1 MPSKRVFH
9 LPARQNPNKKENRL
23 ANVVERIHQRA
34 FDLARD
40 FKNSIITFEHVLL
53 AITDTD
59 EGLEILRDLRCNV
72 DELRRDLTQHI
83 QTFDQDLDADTEI
96 AESAALTNFR
106 EMLLVRMILNS
117 NRELSI
123 ADIFDGIFRQR
134 ESFAAYFLEK
144 QGITRARVLRYI
156 THGMAPT
163 PAEPTGEM
171 AGGEGGDE
179 GQNASA
185 ESPDKV
191 LKAFTVNMTEE
202 ARAGKYDALIGR
214 AEELS
219 RTMEILC
226 RRNKNNALHVGEP
239 GVGKTAIMRGLAQ
252 KLVAGEVPPRLQGY
266 EIYSIDV
273 SSLVAGTRYRGDFE
287 ERMQAIIAALAAKKK
302 VILYI
307 DEIHQI
313 VGAGATR
320 GDSMDAAN
328 MLKPVLTRGDMRCV
342 GATTY
347 EEYRRYFEK
356 DRALSRRF
364 QKVDISE
371 PSRDDAY
378 QILLGLRKLYEDYH
392 EVAYSDEIL
401 RKAVDLSA
409 EHINERYLPDKA
421 IDVVDEA
428 GASLHIHK
436 PKQRE
441 VLETDLRAIVSRLA
455 NVNLESYNNAEGA
468 GLKSIAENLKAR
480 IYGQDAAVEKIA
492 RAIKRHRAG
501 LGNKQKPIGSFLFTG
516 PTGTGKTEL
525 TRAIAA
531 ELGVE
536 LIRFDMSEY
545 MEKHSISR
553 LLGSPPG
560 YVGFDQGAQ
569 LTDAI
574 RKHPRSVLL
583 LDEIEKAHP
592 DIFSTLLQVMDYATV
607 TDATGKKADFRHV
620 LVIMTSNAGSGE
632 LNTARIGFEDKAKGA
647 AHVKSALKT
656 FFSPEFLNRLDDV
669 VVFDRLTD
677 GVLDKIVD
685 KNLAQLNQQLEEK
698 QIIVALTQSARKHLA
713 EKGYDPVM
721 GARPMARLF
730 QDTLRDIITDA
741 IIDDRVAVG
750 DTVTITLEGE
760 KLVVQSIAAKGEKPK
775 DEGVKAQSARKP
787 KPPAKQKAAAK
798 KKKP

>member
-1 MPSKRVFH
+1 M
-9 LPARQNPNKKENRL
+9 
-23 ANVVERIHQRA
+23 ANSVEKIHQRA
-34 FDLARD
+34 FDIARD
-40 FKNSIITFEHVLL
+40 HKNSIITFEHLLL
-53 AITDTD
+53 AVTEDD
-59 EGLEILRDLRCNV
+59 AGLEILRDLRCNV
-72 DELRRDLTQHI
+72 EELRRDLTNHI
-83 QTFDQDLDADTEI
+83 QTYDQDLESASEI
-96 AESAALTNFR
+96 AESAALANFR
-106 EMLLVRMILNS
+106 EMLLVRLILNN

-134 ESFAAYFLEK
+134 DSYAVYFLEK
-144 QGITRARVLRYI
+144 QNITRARVLRYI
-156 THGMAPT
+156 THGMTPHTGAP
-163 PAEPTGEM
+163 A
-171 AGGEGGDE
+171 GDE
-179 GQNASA
+179 HGEVAENAGEEGQASAGQNDP
-185 ESPDKV
+185 ERI
-191 LKAFTVNMTEE
+191 LKQFTVNMTAE
-202 ARAGKYDALIGR
+202 ASAGKYDALIGR
-214 AEELS
+214 VPELN

-252 KLVAGEVPPRLQGY
+252 KIVDGDVPDRIKGY
-266 EIYSIDV
+266 QIYSIDV

-287 ERMQAIIAALAAKKK
+287 ERMQAIIAALSAKKK

-364 QKVDISE
+364 QKVDIGE
-371 PSRDDAY
+371 PSADDAY
-378 QILLGLRKLYEDYH
+378 AILLGLRKLYEDYH
-392 EVAYSDEIL
+392 EVSYSDEIL
-401 RKAVDLSA
+401 RRAVDLSA

-428 GASLHIHK
+428 GASLHIYK
-436 PKQRE
+436 PEQRE
-441 VLETDLRAIVSRLA
+441 VTENDLRGIVSRLA
-455 NVNLESYNNAEGA
+455 NVNLEQYSGSEGA
-468 GLKSIAENLKAR
+468 GLKSIADNLKKK

-501 LGNKQKPIGSFLFTG
+501 LGNKTKPIGSFLFTG

-569 LTDAI
+569 LTDQI

-592 DIFSTLLQVMDYATV
+592 DVFNTLLQIMDYATV

-620 LVIMTSNAGSGE
+620 LLIMTSNAGSSE
-632 LNTARIGFEDKAKGA
+632 LNTARIGFEDKSKGA

-656 FFSPEFLNRLDDV
+656 FFTPEFLNRLDDV
-669 VVFDRLTD
+669 VVFDRLAD

-685 KNLAQLNQQLEEK
+685 KNLALLNTQLVEK
-698 QIIVALTQSARKHLA
+698 EITIALTAAARSYLA

-741 IIDDRVAVG
+741 IIDDRVKAG
-750 DTVTITLEGE
+750 DEVLITRKDDKLEIDKITKGPLKKPETPVAE
-760 KLVVQSIAAKGEKPK
+760 KKPAKVKPVAKAAK
-775 DEGVKAQSARKP
+775 
-787 KPPAKQKAAAK
+787 KAAAAKRPVK
-798 KKKP
+798 KS

>member
-1 MPSKRVFH
+1 M
-9 LPARQNPNKKENRL
+9 
-23 ANVVERIHQRA
+23 ANTVEKIHQRA
-34 FDLARD
+34 HDIARD

-53 AITDTD
+53 AVTED
-59 EGLEILRDLRCNV
+59 EEGAEILRDLRVNIE
-72 DELRRDLTQHI
+72 ELRRDLTQHI
-83 QTFDQDLDADTEI
+83 ATFDQDLDADTELT
-96 AESAALTNFR
+96 ESGALTNFR
-106 EMLLVRMILNS
+106 EMLLVRMILNN

-123 ADIFDGIFRQR
+123 ADVFDGIFRQR
-134 ESFAAYFLEK
+134 DSFAVYFLEK
-144 QGITRARVLRYI
+144 QGLSRAKVLRYL
-156 THGMAPT
+156 THGIT
-163 PAEPTGEM
+163 PAASPEEQAEM
-171 AGGEGGDE
+171 AEAGEENQAAG
-179 GQNASA
+179 
-185 ESPDKV
+185 ESPDKI

-202 ARAGKYDALIGR
+202 ARAGKYDELIGR
-214 AEELS
+214 NDELN

-252 KLVAGEVPPRLQGY
+252 RLVKGNVPARLKGY
-266 EIYSIDV
+266 EIFSIDV

-287 ERMQAIIAALAAKKK
+287 ERMQAIIGALSAKKK

-371 PSRDDAY
+371 PSREDAY
-378 QILLGLRKLYEDYH
+378 QILLGLKKLYEEYH
-392 EVAYSDEIL
+392 RVTYSNEIL

-428 GASLHIHK
+428 GASLHLYK
-436 PKQRE
+436 PEQRE
-441 VLETDLRAIVSRLA
+441 VTEDDLRAIVSRLA
-455 NVNLESYNNAEGA
+455 NVNLESFQGHESA
-468 GLKSIAENLKAR
+468 GLKSIAENLKAK
-480 IYGQDAAVEKIA
+480 IFGQDAAIEKIA

-525 TRAIAA
+525 TRAIAS

-545 MEKHSISR
+545 MEKHSVSR

-574 RKHPRSVLL
+574 RKHPRCVLL

-592 DIFSTLLQVMDYATV
+592 DVFNTLLQIMDYATV

-620 LVIMTSNAGSGE
+620 LLVMTSNAGSGE
-632 LNTARIGFEDKAKGA
+632 LNTARIGFEEKTKGA
-647 AHVKSALKT
+647 GHVKSALKT
-656 FFSPEFLNRLDDV
+656 FFTPEFLNRLDDV
-669 VVFDRLTD
+669 VVFDRLSD
-677 GVLDKIVD
+677 AVLDKIVD
-685 KNLAQLNQQLEEK
+685 KNLAALNLQLAEK
-698 QIIVALTQSARKHLA
+698 EITVALTAAARRHLA

-730 QDTLRDIITDA
+730 QDTLRDLVTDA
-741 IIDDRVAVG
+741 IIDEKVSG
-750 DTVTITLEGE
+750 GETVTMDFVDGQVVISDIG
-760 KLVVQSIAAKGEKPK
+760 KLQASQGTA
-775 DEGVKAQSARKP
+775 
-787 KPPAKQKAAAK
+787 KPPVSQTAAAPAQKKKVARTEGAKPK
-798 KKKP
+798 KKKS

>member
-1 MPSKRVFH
+1 M
-9 LPARQNPNKKENRL
+9 
-23 ANVVERIHQRA
+23 ANSVEKIHQRA
-34 FDLARD
+34 FDIARD
-40 FKNSIITFEHVLL
+40 HKNSIITFEHLLL
-53 AITDTD
+53 AVTEDD
-59 EGLEILRDLRCNV
+59 AGLEILRDLRCNV
-72 DELRRDLTQHI
+72 EELRRDLTNHI
-83 QTFDQDLDADTEI
+83 QTYDQDLESASEI
-96 AESAALTNFR
+96 AESAALANFR
-106 EMLLVRMILNS
+106 EMLLVRLILNN

-123 ADIFDGIFRQR
+123 GDIFDGIFRQR
-134 ESFAAYFLEK
+134 DSYAVYFLEK
-144 QGITRARVLRYI
+144 QNITRARVLRYI
-156 THGMAPT
+156 THGMTPHVANPT
-163 PAEPTGEM
+163 EGEQGEVAENAGE
-171 AGGEGGDE
+171 E
-179 GQNASA
+179 GQSA
-185 ESPDKV
+185 GQNDPERI
-191 LKAFTVNMTEE
+191 LKQFTINMTAE
-202 ARAGKYDALIGR
+202 AQAGKYDALIGR
-214 AEELS
+214 VPELN

-252 KLVAGEVPPRLQGY
+252 KIVDGDVPDRIKGY
-266 EIYSIDV
+266 QVYSIDV

-287 ERMQAIIAALAAKKK
+287 ERMQAIIAALSAKKK

-364 QKVDISE
+364 QKVDIGE
-371 PSRDDAY
+371 PSKDDAY
-378 QILLGLRKLYEDYH
+378 AILLGLRKLYEDYH
-392 EVAYSDEIL
+392 EVSYSDDIL
-401 RKAVDLSA
+401 RRAVDLSA

-428 GASLHIHK
+428 GASLHIYK
-436 PKQRE
+436 PEQRE
-441 VLETDLRAIVSRLA
+441 VTENDLRGIVSRLA
-455 NVNLESYNNAEGA
+455 NVNLEQYTGSEGA
-468 GLKSIAENLKAR
+468 GLKSIAENLKKR
-480 IYGQDAAVEKIA
+480 IFGQDAAVEKIA

-501 LGNKQKPIGSFLFTG
+501 LGNKTKPIGSFLFTG

-525 TRAIAA
+525 TRAIAS

-569 LTDAI
+569 LTDQI

-592 DIFSTLLQVMDYATV
+592 DVFNTLLQIMDYATV

-620 LVIMTSNAGSGE
+620 LLIMTSNAGSSE
-632 LNTARIGFEDKAKGA
+632 LNTARIGFEDKSKGS

-656 FFSPEFLNRLDDV
+656 FFTPEFLNRLDDV
-669 VVFDRLTD
+669 VVFDRLAD

-685 KNLAQLNQQLEEK
+685 KNLALLNTQLVEK
-698 QIIVALTQSARKHLA
+698 EITIALTASARSYLA

-741 IIDDRVAVG
+741 IIDERINAGDEVLITRKDDKLDIEKISKGQARQTVKPATVAA
-750 DTVTITLEGE
+750 IP
-760 KLVVQSIAAKGEKPK
+760 AAK
-775 DEGVKAQSARKP
+775 
-787 KPPAKQKAAAK
+787 PAKTKPVAKAVKKAAAK
-798 KKKP
+798 KRPAKKS

>member
-1 MPSKRVFH
+1 M
-9 LPARQNPNKKENRL
+9 
-23 ANVVERIHQRA
+23 ANAVDKIHQRA
-34 FDLARD
+34 HDIARD

-53 AITDTD
+53 AVTED
-59 EGLEILRDLRCNV
+59 EEGAQILRELRV
-72 DELRRDLTQHI
+72 DIEELRRDLTQHI
-83 QTFDQDLDADTEI
+83 ATFDQDLDAATELT
-96 AESAALTNFR
+96 ESSALTNFR
-106 EMLLVRMILNS
+106 EMLLVRTLLHS
-117 NRELSI
+117 DRDPSI
-123 ADIFDGIFRQR
+123 ADVFDGIFRQR
-134 ESFAAYFLEK
+134 DSFAVYFLEK
-144 QGITRARVLRYI
+144 QGLNRARVLRYL
-156 THGMAPT
+156 THGITPIALPDEQAAMADAGEER
-163 PAEPTGEM
+163 PAMGE
-171 AGGEGGDE
+171 
-179 GQNASA
+179 N
-185 ESPDKV
+185 PDKI

-202 ARAGKYDALIGR
+202 ARAGKYDELIGR
-214 AEELS
+214 NEELN

-252 KLVAGEVPPRLQGY
+252 KLVSGDVPARLKGY

-287 ERMQAIIAALAAKKK
+287 ERMQAIIGALSAKKK

-371 PSRDDAY
+371 PSLEDTY
-378 QILLGLRKLYEDYH
+378 QILLGLKKHYEDYH
-392 EVAYSDEIL
+392 RVTYSNEIL
-401 RKAVDLSA
+401 RKAVELSA

-421 IDVVDEA
+421 IDVIDEA
-428 GASLHIHK
+428 GASLHLYK
-436 PKQRE
+436 PEQRAVTE
-441 VLETDLRAIVSRLA
+441 ADLRSIVSRLA
-455 NVNLESYNNAEGA
+455 NVNLEAFQSHESAS
-468 GLKSIAENLKAR
+468 LKSIAENLKTK
-480 IYGQDAAVEKIA
+480 IFGQDAAIEKIA

-501 LGNKQKPIGSFLFTG
+501 LGNRQKPIGSFLFTG

-545 MEKHSISR
+545 MEKHSVSR

-574 RKHPRSVLL
+574 RKHPRCVLL

-592 DIFSTLLQVMDYATV
+592 DIFNTLLQIMDYATV

-620 LVIMTSNAGSGE
+620 LLIMTSNAGSGE
-632 LNTARIGFEDKAKGA
+632 LNTARIGFEDKTKGA
-647 AHVKSALKT
+647 GHVKSALKS
-656 FFSPEFLNRLDDV
+656 FFTPEFLNRLDDV
-669 VVFDRLTD
+669 VVFDRLSD
-677 GVLDKIVD
+677 AVVEKIVD
-685 KNLAQLNQQLEEK
+685 KNLAALNAQLAEK
-698 QIIVALTQSARKHLA
+698 QITVALTDAARRYLA
-713 EKGYDPVM
+713 QKGYDPVM

-730 QDTLRDIITDA
+730 QDTLRDLVTDA
-741 IIDDRVAVG
+741 IIDERVAAG
-750 DTVTITLEGE
+750 DTITMDCVDGQIVIREIGKPGKALRG
-760 KLVVQSIAAKGEKPK
+760 AATANKQAK
-775 DEGVKAQSARKP
+775 SARKG
-787 KPPAKQKAAAK
+787 AKRK
-798 KKKP
+798 KS

>member
-1 MPSKRVFH
+1 MASS
-9 LPARQNPNKKENRL
+9 
-23 ANVVERIHQRA
+23 VEQLHQRA

-40 FKNSIITFEHVLL
+40 YKNSIITFEHLLL
-53 AITDTD
+53 AVTED
-59 EGLEILRDLRCNV
+59 EAGQEILHDLRCNV
-72 DELRRDLTQHI
+72 DELRHDLIAHI
-83 QTFDQDLDADTEI
+83 QTYDQDLDAANEI
-96 AESAALTNFR
+96 TESAALANFR
-106 EMLLVRMILNS
+106 EMLLVRLILNN

-134 ESFAAYFLEK
+134 DSYAAYFLEK
-144 QGITRARVLRYI
+144 QGVNRARVLRYI
-156 THGMAPT
+156 AHGMTPPSANEAEDISDAASEGAPS
-163 PAEPTGEM
+163 AS
-171 AGGEGGDE
+171 GD
-179 GQNASA
+179 
-185 ESPDKV
+185 PDRI

-214 AEELS
+214 VTELN

-252 KLVAGEVPPRLQGY
+252 KLARDDVPDRLKDYEV
-266 EIYSIDV
+266 YSLDV
-273 SSLVAGTRYRGDFE
+273 SSLVAGTRFRGDFE
-287 ERMQAIIAALAAKKK
+287 ERVQSIIAALSAKKK
-302 VILYI
+302 IILYI

-328 MLKPVLTRGDMRCV
+328 MLKPVLTRGNMRCV

-364 QKVDISE
+364 QKVDIGE

-378 QILLGLRKLYEDYH
+378 AILLGLRGLYEDYH
-392 EVAYSDEIL
+392 KVSYPDEIL
-401 RKAVDLSA
+401 RRAVDLSA

-428 GASLHIHK
+428 GASLHIYK
-436 PKQRE
+436 PEQRE
-441 VLETDLRAIVSRLA
+441 VTENDLRAIVSRLA
-455 NVNLESYNNAEGA
+455 NVNLEAYSGSESAS
-468 GLKSIAENLKAR
+468 LKSIAENLKAK

-569 LTDAI
+569 LTDQI

-592 DIFSTLLQVMDYATV
+592 DVFNTLLQIMDYATV

-620 LVIMTSNAGSGE
+620 LLIMTSNAGSGE
-632 LNTARIGFEDKAKGA
+632 LNTARIGFEEKTKGA
-647 AHVKSALKT
+647 GHVKSALKG
-656 FFSPEFLNRLDDV
+656 FFTPEFLNRLDDV
-669 VVFDRLTD
+669 VVFDRLSD
-677 GVLDKIVD
+677 GVLEKIVE
-685 KNLAQLNQQLEEK
+685 KNLHELNTQLVEK
-698 QIIVALTQSARKHLA
+698 EIAIALTASARTYLA
-713 EKGYDPVM
+713 KKGYDPIM

-730 QDTLRDIITDA
+730 QDTLRDLITDA
-741 IIDDRVAVG
+741 IIDERVSAG
-750 DTVTITLEGE
+750 DTVLVTERAE
-760 KLVVQSIAAKGEKPK
+760 KLEIDNIQKTTALPQAEATVKSNTKKTKVAKEN
-775 DEGVKAQSARKP
+775 VRT
-787 KPPAKQKAAAK
+787 K
-798 KKKP
+798 KVHKSR

>member
-1 MPSKRVFH
+1 MASS
-9 LPARQNPNKKENRL
+9 
-23 ANVVERIHQRA
+23 VEQLHQRA

-40 FKNSIITFEHVLL
+40 YKNSIITFEHLLL
-53 AITDTD
+53 AVTED
-59 EGLEILRDLRCNV
+59 EAGQEILHDLRCNV
-72 DELRRDLTQHI
+72 DELRHDLIAHI
-83 QTFDQDLDADTEI
+83 QTYDQDLDAANEI
-96 AESAALTNFR
+96 TESAALANFR
-106 EMLLVRMILNS
+106 EMLLVRLILNN

-134 ESFAAYFLEK
+134 DSYAAYFLEK
-144 QGITRARVLRYI
+144 QGVNRARVLRYI
-156 THGMAPT
+156 THGMT
-163 PAEPTGEM
+163 PPSV
-171 AGGEGGDE
+171 GGEDV
-179 GQNASA
+179 ADAA
-185 ESPDKV
+185 ESPSESGQSTSGGDPDRI
-191 LKAFTVNMTEE
+191 LKSFTVNMTEE
-202 ARAGKYDALIGR
+202 ARAGKYDDLIGR
-214 AEELS
+214 VAELN

-252 KLVAGEVPPRLQGY
+252 KLVRGDVPDRLKGFEV
-266 EIYSIDV
+266 YSLDV
-273 SSLVAGTRYRGDFE
+273 SSLVAGTRFRGDFE
-287 ERMQAIIAALAAKKK
+287 ERVQSIIAALSAKQK

-328 MLKPVLTRGDMRCV
+328 MLKPVLTRGNMRCV

-364 QKVDISE
+364 QKVDIGE

-378 QILLGLRKLYEDYH
+378 AILLGLRGLYEDYH
-392 EVAYSDEIL
+392 KVSYPDEIL
-401 RKAVDLSA
+401 RRAVDLSA

-428 GASLHIHK
+428 GASLHIYK
-436 PKQRE
+436 PDQRAVTE
-441 VLETDLRAIVSRLA
+441 DDLRAIVSRLA
-455 NVNLESYNNAEGA
+455 NVNLEAYSGSESAS
-468 GLKSIAENLKAR
+468 LKLIAENLKAK

-569 LTDAI
+569 LTDQI

-592 DIFSTLLQVMDYATV
+592 DVFNTLLQIMDYATV

-620 LVIMTSNAGSGE
+620 LLVMTSNAGSGE
-632 LNTARIGFEDKAKGA
+632 LNTARIGFEEKTKGA
-647 AHVKSALKT
+647 GHVKSALKG
-656 FFSPEFLNRLDDV
+656 FFTPEFLNRLDDV
-669 VVFDRLTD
+669 VVFDRLSD
-677 GVLDKIVD
+677 GVLEKIVD
-685 KNLAQLNQQLEEK
+685 KNLHELNAQLLEKE
-698 QIIVALTQSARKHLA
+698 ITIALTVSARAYLA
-713 EKGYDPVM
+713 KKGYDPIM

-730 QDTLRDIITDA
+730 QDTLRDLITDA
-741 IIDDRVAVG
+741 IIDERVGAG
-750 DTVTITLEGE
+750 DTVLVTERDDKLE
-760 KLVVQSIAAKGEKPK
+760 VDSIRKTAAAPQTTAAVKAKTKKPK
-775 DEGVKAQSARKP
+775 T
-787 KPPAKQKAAAK
+787 AKDNASSK
-798 KKKP
+798 KVDKLR

>member
-1 MPSKRVFH
+1 M
-9 LPARQNPNKKENRL
+9 
-23 ANVVERIHQRA
+23 ANSVEKIHQRA
-34 FDLARD
+34 YELARD
-40 FKNSIITFEHVLL
+40 FKNSIVTFEHVLL
-53 AITDTD
+53 AVTED
-59 EGLEILRDLRCNV
+59 EEGAQILRDLRVNIE
-72 DELRRDLTQHI
+72 ELRRNLTQHI
-83 QTFDQDLDADTEI
+83 ASFDQDLDAQTEI
-96 AESAALTNFR
+96 TESSALTNFR
-106 EMLLVRMILNS
+106 EMLLVRMILNDR
-117 NRELSI
+117 REASI
-123 ADIFDGIFRQR
+123 ADVFDGIFRQR
-134 ESFAAYFLEK
+134 DSFAVYFLEK
-144 QGITRARVLRYI
+144 QGLSRAKVLRYL
-156 THGMAPT
+156 THGIR
-163 PAEPTGEM
+163 PALAAEEQAEM
-171 AGGEGGDE
+171 AEAGEA
-179 GQNASA
+179 NAPA
-185 ESPDKV
+185 VENPDKI

-202 ARAGKYDALIGR
+202 ARAGKYDELIGR
-214 AEELS
+214 HYELN

-252 KLVAGEVPPRLQGY
+252 RLIKGNVPERLKGY
-266 EIYSIDV
+266 EIFSIDV

-287 ERMQAIIAALAAKKK
+287 ERMQAIIGALSAKKK

-328 MLKPVLTRGDMRCV
+328 ILKPVLTRGDMRCV

-364 QKVDISE
+364 QKIDISE
-371 PSRDDAY
+371 PSRDEAY
-378 QILLGLRKLYEDYH
+378 QILLGLKKLYEDYH
-392 EVAYSDEIL
+392 RVTYSNEIL
-401 RKAVDLSA
+401 RKAVDLAA

-421 IDVVDEA
+421 IDVIDEA
-428 GASLHIHK
+428 GASLHLYK
-436 PKQRE
+436 PEQRKVTE
-441 VLETDLRAIVSRLA
+441 ADLRAIVSRLA
-455 NVNLESYNNAEGA
+455 NVNLESFQGHESA
-468 GLKSIAENLKAR
+468 GLKSFAENLKSK
-480 IYGQDAAVEKIA
+480 IFGQDAAIEKIA

-525 TRAIAA
+525 ARAIAA

-545 MEKHSISR
+545 MEKHSVSR

-574 RKHPRSVLL
+574 RKHPRCVLL

-592 DIFSTLLQVMDYATV
+592 DVFNTLLQIMDYATV

-620 LVIMTSNAGSGE
+620 LLVMTSNAGSGE
-632 LNTARIGFEDKAKGA
+632 LNTARIGFEEKTKGA
-647 AHVKSALKT
+647 GHVKSALKS
-656 FFSPEFLNRLDDV
+656 FFTPEFLNRLDDV
-669 VVFDRLTD
+669 VVFDRLSD
-677 GVLDKIVD
+677 AVLDKIVD
-685 KNLAQLNQQLEEK
+685 KNLAALNMQLAEK
-698 QIIVALTQSARKHLA
+698 EITVALTDAARRYLA

-730 QDTLRDIITDA
+730 QDTLRDLVTDA
-741 IIDDRVAVG
+741 IIEEKVSG
-750 DTVTITLEGE
+750 GETVTIDFTGGQMVISNIS
-760 KLVVQSIAAKGEKPK
+760 KSAKARP
-775 DEGVKAQSARKP
+775 AQ
-787 KPPAKQKAAAK
+787 K
-798 KKKP
+798 KKRSRAATAKSKKKS

>member
-1 MPSKRVFH
+1 M
-9 LPARQNPNKKENRL
+9 
-23 ANVVERIHQRA
+23 ANVVEEIHERA
-34 FDLARD
+34 LGIARNY
-40 FKNSIITFEHVLL
+40 KHAIITFEHVLL
-53 AITDTD
+53 AVTETE
-59 EGLEILRDLRCNV
+59 EGREILHDLKCNI
-72 DELRRDLTQHI
+72 DELRRDLVQHVM
-83 QTFDQDLDADTEI
+83 TFEQDLDSETEI
-96 AESAALTNFR
+96 TESAALVNFR

-123 ADIFDGIFRQR
+123 AGIFDGIFRQR
-134 ESFAAYFLEK
+134 ESFAVYYLEK
-144 QGITRARVLRYI
+144 QGVNRARVLRYI
-156 THGMAPT
+156 THGMT
-163 PAEPTGEM
+163 PSAAETAGEM
-171 AGGEGGDE
+171 AGAEANE
-179 GQNASA
+179 EAQSSAS

-191 LKAFTVNMTEE
+191 LKAFTVNMTDE
-202 ARAGKYDALIGR
+202 ARAGKYDTLIGR
-214 AEELS
+214 ADELS

-252 KLVAGEVPPRLQGY
+252 KLVDGEVPPRLKGY
-266 EIYSIDV
+266 ELYSIDV

-378 QILLGLRKLYEDYH
+378 AILLGLRKLYEDYH
-392 EVAYSDEIL
+392 EVTYSDEIL

-421 IDVVDEA
+421 IDVIDEA

-436 PKQRE
+436 PQQRE
-441 VLETDLRAIVSRLA
+441 VFETDLRTIVSRLA
-455 NVNLESYNNAEGA
+455 NVNLETYTLSEGA

-480 IYGQDAAVEKIA
+480 IFGQDAAVEKIA
-492 RAIKRHRAG
+492 RAIKRQRAG

-569 LTDAI
+569 LTDSI
-574 RKHPRSVLL
+574 RKHPRCVLL

-656 FFSPEFLNRLDDV
+656 YFSPEFLNRLDDV
-669 VVFDRLTD
+669 VVFDRLSD
-677 GVLDKIVD
+677 GVLDKIVE
-685 KNLAQLNQQLEEK
+685 KNLVELNLQLEEK
-698 QIIVALTQSARKHLA
+698 QISVALTVSARKYLS

-730 QDTLRDIITDA
+730 QDTLRDLITDA
-741 IIDDRVAVG
+741 IIDDLVAAG
-750 DTVTITLEGE
+750 DTVTITLTGE
-760 KLVVQSIAAKGEKPK
+760 KLAIDSIGKIEQKGTGAAKTATNAETPKKPI
-775 DEGVKAQSARKP
+775 VKKTAV
-787 KPPAKQKAAAK
+787 AK
-798 KKKP
+798 KKKT

>member
-1 MPSKRVFH
+1 M
-9 LPARQNPNKKENRL
+9 
-23 ANVVERIHQRA
+23 ANSVEQIHQRA
-34 FDLARD
+34 FDIARD
-40 FKNSIITFEHVLL
+40 HKNSIITFEHLLL
-53 AITDTD
+53 AVTED
-59 EGLEILRDLRCNV
+59 EAGLEILRDLRCNV
-72 DELRRDLTQHI
+72 EELRRDLVNHI
-83 QTFDQDLDADTEI
+83 QTYDQDLEAASEI
-96 AESAALTNFR
+96 QESAALANFR
-106 EMLLVRMILNS
+106 EMLLVRLILNN

-134 ESFAAYFLEK
+134 DSFAVYFLEK
-144 QGITRARVLRYI
+144 QNITRARVLRYI
-156 THGMAPT
+156 THGMT
-163 PAEPTGEM
+163 P
-171 AGGEGGDE
+171 
-179 GQNASA
+179 QNPASA
-185 ESPDKV
+185 EGEAQSVGADGDEPREQQPAGDPEKI
-191 LKAFTVNMTEE
+191 LRQFTVNMTEE
-202 ARAGKYDALIGR
+202 ARAGKYDNLIGR
-214 AEELS
+214 ASEIS
-219 RTMEILC
+219 RTLEILC

-252 KLVAGEVPPRLQGY
+252 KIVDGDVPDRIKGY
-266 EIYSIDV
+266 QVYSIDV

-287 ERMQAIIAALAAKKK
+287 ERMQAIMAALAAKKK

-347 EEYRRYFEK
+347 EEFRRYFEK

-364 QKVDISE
+364 QKVDINE

-378 QILLGLRKLYEDYH
+378 AILLGLRKLYEDYH
-392 EVAYSDEIL
+392 KVSYSDEIL
-401 RKAVDLSA
+401 RRAVDLSA

-436 PKQRE
+436 PEQRVVTE
-441 VLETDLRAIVSRLA
+441 DDLRGIVSRLA
-455 NVNLESYNNAEGA
+455 NVNLEQYSGSESA
-468 GLKSIAENLKAR
+468 GLKSIAENLKKR
-480 IYGQDAAVEKIA
+480 IFGQDAAVEKIA

-525 TRAIAA
+525 TRAIAS

-569 LTDAI
+569 LTDSI

-592 DIFSTLLQVMDYATV
+592 DVFNTLLQIMDYATV

-620 LVIMTSNAGSGE
+620 LLIMTSNAGSAE
-632 LNTARIGFEDKAKGA
+632 LNTARIGFEDKSKGS

-656 FFSPEFLNRLDDV
+656 FFTPEFLNRLDDV
-669 VVFDRLTD
+669 VVFDRLAD

-685 KNLAQLNQQLEEK
+685 KNLALLNAQLAEK
-698 QIIVALTQSARKHLA
+698 EITIALTAAARAYLA

-741 IIDDRVAVG
+741 IIDERVNAG
-750 DTVTITLEGE
+750 DEVLITRKDDKLEIESIRRASAASANESPE
-760 KLVVQSIAAKGEKPK
+760 KKASAKSKP
-775 DEGVKAQSARKP
+775 DHKATK
-787 KPPAKQKAAAK
+787 KPPAKRAAQKR
-798 KKKP
+798 

>member
-1 MPSKRVFH
+1 M
-9 LPARQNPNKKENRL
+9 
-23 ANVVERIHQRA
+23 ANSIEKIHQRA

-40 FKNSIITFEHVLL
+40 FKNSVITFEHVLL
-53 AITDTD
+53 AVTESD
-59 EGLEILRDLRCNV
+59 EGAQILRDLNCNI
-72 DELRRDLTQHI
+72 DELRRDLINHI
-83 QTFDQDLDADTEI
+83 QTFDQDLDGANDI
-96 AESAALTNFR
+96 SESNALANFR
-106 EMLLVRMILNS
+106 EMLLVRMILNN

-134 ESFAAYFLEK
+134 DSHAAYFLEK
-144 QGITRARVLRYI
+144 QGVTRPKVLRYI
-156 THGMAPT
+156 THGMTPHAAT
-163 PAEPTGEM
+163 PAGEEPISEHAEEG
-171 AGGEGGDE
+171 GGESQ
-179 GQNASA
+179 QN
-185 ESPDKV
+185 ESPERV
-191 LKAFTVNMTEE
+191 LKAFTVNMTDE

-214 AEELS
+214 EAELN

-239 GVGKTAIMRGLAQ
+239 GVGKTALMRGLAQ
-252 KLVAGEVPPRLQGY
+252 RIIDGKVPERLKGY
-266 EIYSIDV
+266 QVYSIDV
-273 SSLVAGTRYRGDFE
+273 SSLVAGTRFRGDFE
-287 ERMQAIIAALAAKKK
+287 ERMQAIIGALSAKKK

-342 GATTY
+342 GATTF

-364 QKVDISE
+364 QKIDIPE

-378 QILLGLRKLYEDYH
+378 AILLGLRKLYEDYH
-392 EVAYSDEIL
+392 KVTYSDQIL
-401 RKAVDLSA
+401 RRAVDLSA

-428 GASLHIHK
+428 GASLHIYK
-436 PKQRE
+436 PEQRE
-441 VLETDLRAIVSRLA
+441 VTEDDLRGIVSRLA
-455 NVNLESYNNAEGA
+455 NVNLEQFSGSESA
-468 GLKSIAENLKAR
+468 GLKSIAENLKKK

-525 TRAIAA
+525 TRSIAA

-574 RKHPRSVLL
+574 RKHPRAVLL

-592 DIFSTLLQVMDYATV
+592 DVFNTLLQIMDYATV

-620 LVIMTSNAGSGE
+620 LLIMTSNAGSSE
-632 LNTARIGFEDKAKGA
+632 LNTARIGFEDKSKGA
-647 AHVKSALKT
+647 QHVKSALKT
-656 FFSPEFLNRLDDV
+656 FFTPEFLNRLDDV
-669 VVFDRLTD
+669 VVFDRLSD
-677 GVLDKIVD
+677 GVLEKIVD
-685 KNLAQLNQQLEEK
+685 KNLAELNRQLEEK
-698 QIIVALTQSARKHLA
+698 KITVSLTPAARAYMGK
-713 EKGYDPVM
+713 KGYDPVM

-730 QDTLRDIITDA
+730 QDTLRDLITDA
-741 IIDDRVAVG
+741 IIDERIAG
-750 DTVTITLEGE
+750 GETVSVTLSDD
-760 KLVVQSIAAKGEKPK
+760 KLVIAGIEARKQVSAPEKPESKVKLTKSPKAKAAK
-775 DEGVKAQSARKP
+775 S
-787 KPPAKQKAAAK
+787 
-798 KKKP
+798 KKPAGKRKKA

>member
-1 MPSKRVFH
+1 M
-9 LPARQNPNKKENRL
+9 
-23 ANVVERIHQRA
+23 ANVVEEIHERA
-34 FDLARD
+34 HGIARNY
-40 FKNSIITFEHVLL
+40 KHAIITFEHVLL
-53 AITDTD
+53 AVTETDQ
-59 EGLEILRDLRCNV
+59 GREILHDLKCNIE
-72 DELRRDLTQHI
+72 ELRRDLTQHI
-83 QTFDQDLDADTEI
+83 LTFEQDLDAENEI
-96 AESAALTNFR
+96 AESAALVNFR

-134 ESFAAYFLEK
+134 DSFAVYFLEK
-144 QGITRARVLRYI
+144 QGINRARVLRYI
-156 THGMAPT
+156 THGMTPS
-163 PAEPTGEM
+163 PAEPAGEM
-171 AGGEGGDE
+171 AGAETGEE
-179 GQNASA
+179 GQSSGT

-202 ARAGKYDALIGR
+202 ARAGKYDTLIGR

-252 KLVAGEVPPRLQGY
+252 KLIAGDVPPRLKGY

-378 QILLGLRKLYEDYH
+378 AILLGLRKLYEDYH
-392 EVAYSDEIL
+392 EVSYSDEIL

-421 IDVVDEA
+421 IDVIDEA

-436 PKQRE
+436 PTQRE
-441 VLETDLRAIVSRLA
+441 VLETDLRGIVSRLA
-455 NVNLESYNNAEGA
+455 NVNLESFNLSEGA

-569 LTDAI
+569 LTDSI
-574 RKHPRSVLL
+574 RKHPRCVLL

-632 LNTARIGFEDKAKGA
+632 LNTARIGFEDKSKGA

-656 FFSPEFLNRLDDV
+656 YFSPEFLNRLDDV
-669 VVFDRLTD
+669 VVFDRLSD
-677 GVLDKIVD
+677 GVVGKIVD
-685 KNLAQLNQQLEEK
+685 KNLAELNRQLEEK
-698 QIIVALTQSARKHLA
+698 QITVALTASARKHLA

-741 IIDDRVAVG
+741 IIDDRVAAG
-750 DTVTITLEGE
+750 DTVTITLNGD
-760 KLVVQSIAAKGEKPK
+760 KLEAESIRANGPLKTGSAAKT
-775 DEGVKAQSARKP
+775 
-787 KPPAKQKAAAK
+787 AKQPTPVKQIGK
-798 KKKP
+798 KRATANKKNK

>member
-1 MPSKRVFH
+1 MS
-9 LPARQNPNKKENRL
+9 
-23 ANVVERIHQRA
+23 ANAVEQIHQRA
-34 FDLARD
+34 YDIARD
-40 FKNSIITFEHVLL
+40 YKNAIITFEHLLL
-53 AITDTD
+53 AVTEED
-59 EGLEILRDLRCNV
+59 EGQHILGELGCNIQTLRKDLV
-72 DELRRDLTQHI
+72 DHI
-83 QTFDQDLDADTEI
+83 QTFDQDLDSASEI
-96 AESAALTNFR
+96 SESAALANFR
-106 EMLLVRMILNS
+106 ELLLVRLILNN

-123 ADIFDGIFRQR
+123 ADVFDGIFRQR
-134 ESFAAYFLEK
+134 DSFAVYFLEK
-144 QGITRARVLRYI
+144 QGITRAKVLRYV
-156 THGMAPT
+156 THGIT
-163 PAEPTGEM
+163 PAQPSGDGEFAGEPDDERPANTP
-171 AGGEGGDE
+171 GD
-179 GQNASA
+179 
-185 ESPDKV
+185 PDKI
-191 LKAFTVNMTEE
+191 LKQFTVNMTEE
-202 ARAGKYDALIGR
+202 AKAGKYDNLIGR
-214 AEELS
+214 TDEIK

-252 KLVAGEVPPRLQGY
+252 NIVDGKVPDRLKGYLV
-266 EIYSIDV
+266 YSIDV

-287 ERMQAIIAALAAKKK
+287 ERMQAIMAALAAKKK

-328 MLKPVLTRGDMRCV
+328 MLKPVLTKGDMRCV

-356 DRALSRRF
+356 DRALARRF
-364 QKVDISE
+364 QKVDINE

-378 QILLGLRKLYEDYH
+378 AILLGLRGLYEDYH
-392 EVAYSDEIL
+392 NVKYSDEIL
-401 RKAVDLSA
+401 RKSVDLAA

-421 IDVVDEA
+421 IDVIDES
-428 GASLHIHK
+428 GATLHINK
-436 PKQRE
+436 PEQKIVTE
-441 VLETDLRAIVSRLA
+441 VDVRGIVSRLA
-455 NVNLESYNNAEGA
+455 NVNLEQYDGKEGA
-468 GLKSIAENLKAR
+468 GLKSIAENLKAK
-480 IYGQDAAVEKIA
+480 IFGQDAAIEKIA

-501 LGNKQKPIGSFLFTG
+501 LGNKQKPVGSFLFTG

-545 MEKHSISR
+545 MEKHSVSR

-569 LTDAI
+569 LTDQI

-592 DIFSTLLQVMDYATV
+592 DVFNTLLQIMDYATV

-620 LVIMTSNAGSGE
+620 ILIMTSNAGSSE
-632 LNTARIGFEDKAKGA
+632 LNTARIGFEDKSKGS

-656 FFSPEFLNRLDDV
+656 FFTPEFLNRLDDV
-669 VVFDRLTD
+669 VVFDRLGD
-677 GVLDKIVD
+677 GVLEKIVD
-685 KNLAQLNQQLEEK
+685 KNLAALNQQLTEK
-698 QIIVALTQSARKHLA
+698 QITIELDKSARAYLA
-713 EKGYDPVM
+713 QKGYDPVM

-730 QDTLRDIITDA
+730 QDTLRDLVTDA
-741 IIDDRVAVG
+741 IIDEKVNEG
-750 DTVTITLEGE
+750 DVLTISLKGE
-760 KLVVQSIAAKGEKPK
+760 KLEIGRVASSKKTT
-775 DEGVKAQSARKP
+775 
-787 KPPAKQKAAAK
+787 K
-798 KKKP
+798 KKKNSAT

>member
-1 MPSKRVFH
+1 M
-9 LPARQNPNKKENRL
+9 
-23 ANVVERIHQRA
+23 ANSVEKIHQRA
-34 FDLARD
+34 FDIARD
-40 FKNSIITFEHVLL
+40 YKNSVITFEHVLL
-53 AITDTD
+53 AVTEND
-59 EGLEILRDLRCNV
+59 EGIEILRDLRCNIE
-72 DELRRDLTQHI
+72 ELRRDLINHI
-83 QTFDQDLDADTEI
+83 QTFDQDLEGASDLS
-96 AESAALTNFR
+96 ESAALANFR
-106 EMLLVRMILNS
+106 EMLLVRMILNN

-134 ESFAAYFLEK
+134 DSYAAYFLEK
-144 QGITRARVLRYI
+144 QNITRAKVLRYI
-156 THGMAPT
+156 THGMAPQP
-163 PAEPTGEM
+163 PAGEESEPV
-171 AGGEGGDE
+171 ASGGEEVGSE
-179 GQNASA
+179 SASA
-185 ESPDKV
+185 ETPERV

-202 ARAGKYDALIGR
+202 ARAGKYDTLIGR
-214 AEELS
+214 ESELD

-252 KLVAGEVPPRLQGY
+252 KIIDGKVPERLRGY
-266 EIYSIDV
+266 QVFSIDV

-287 ERMQAIIAALAAKKK
+287 ERMQSIIAALSAKKK

-347 EEYRRYFEK
+347 EEFRRYFEK

-364 QKVDISE
+364 QKVDIAE

-378 QILLGLRKLYEDYH
+378 AILKGLRKLYEDYH
-392 EVAYSDEIL
+392 KVTYSDEIL
-401 RKAVDLSA
+401 RRAVDLSA

-436 PKQRE
+436 PDQRE
-441 VLETDLRAIVSRLA
+441 VTEDDLRAIVSRLA
-455 NVNLESYNNAEGA
+455 NVNLDRFESSESA
-468 GLKSIAENLKAR
+468 GLKSIADNLKKK
-480 IYGQDAAVEKIA
+480 IYGQDAAIEKIA

-501 LGNKQKPIGSFLFTG
+501 LGNKQKPVGSFLFTG

-569 LTDAI
+569 LTDSV
-574 RKHPRSVLL
+574 RKHPRCVLL

-592 DIFSTLLQVMDYATV
+592 DVFNTLLQIMDYATV

-620 LVIMTSNAGSGE
+620 LLVMTSNAGSSE
-632 LNTARIGFEDKAKGA
+632 LNTARIGFEDKSKGA
-647 AHVKSALKT
+647 AHVKSSLKT
-656 FFSPEFLNRLDDV
+656 FFTPEFLNRLDDV
-669 VVFDRLTD
+669 VVFDRLSD
-677 GVLDKIVD
+677 GVLEKIVD
-685 KNLAQLNQQLEEK
+685 KNLFELNRQLEEK
-698 QIIVALTQSARKHLA
+698 EIIVELTASARAYMAK
-713 EKGYDPVM
+713 KGYDPVM

-730 QDTLRDIITDA
+730 QDTLRDLITDA
-741 IIDDRVAVG
+741 IIDERVHG
-750 DTVTITLEGE
+750 GETIVVTLEGE
-760 KLVVQSIAAKGEKPK
+760 QLNIAEIHPRAPVKAAKREMPPAGKKAAPRAKPARPAAKG
-775 DEGVKAQSARKP
+775 
-787 KPPAKQKAAAK
+787 K
-798 KKKP
+798 KR

>member
-1 MPSKRVFH
+1 M
-9 LPARQNPNKKENRL
+9 
-23 ANVVERIHQRA
+23 ANSVEKIHQRA
-34 FDLARD
+34 HDIARD

-53 AITDTD
+53 AVTED
-59 EGLEILRDLRCNV
+59 EEGAAILRELRVNIE
-72 DELRRDLTQHI
+72 ELRRDLTQHI
-83 QTFDQDLDADTEI
+83 ATFDQDLDSETELM
-96 AESAALTNFR
+96 ESSALTNFR
-106 EMLLVRMILNS
+106 EMLLVRMILDNS
-117 NRELSI
+117 REVSI
-123 ADIFDGIFRQR
+123 ADVFDGIFRQR
-134 ESFAAYFLEK
+134 DSFAVYFLEK
-144 QGITRARVLRYI
+144 QGLNRARVLRYL
-156 THGMAPT
+156 THGIAPA
-163 PAEPTGEM
+163 PSSEERAEM
-171 AGGEGGDE
+171 AEGSDENQSSGD
-179 GQNASA
+179 N
-185 ESPDKV
+185 PDKI

-202 ARAGKYDALIGR
+202 ARAGKYDELIGR
-214 AEELS
+214 KEELN

-252 KLVAGEVPPRLQGY
+252 RLVRGDVPARLKGY
-266 EIYSIDV
+266 EIFSIDV

-287 ERMQAIIAALAAKKK
+287 ERMQAIIGALSAKKK

-364 QKVDISE
+364 QKVDIAE
-371 PSRDDAY
+371 PSREDAY
-378 QILLGLRKLYEDYH
+378 QILLGLKKLYEDYH
-392 EVAYSDEIL
+392 RVTYSDEIL

-428 GASLHIHK
+428 GASLHLYK
-436 PKQRE
+436 PEQRE
-441 VLETDLRAIVSRLA
+441 VTEDDLRTIVSRLA
-455 NVNLESYNNAEGA
+455 NVNLESFQGHEGA
-468 GLKSIAENLKAR
+468 GLKSIAENLKAK
-480 IYGQDAAVEKIA
+480 IFGQDAAIEKIA

-545 MEKHSISR
+545 MEKHSVSR

-574 RKHPRSVLL
+574 RKHPRCVLL

-592 DIFSTLLQVMDYATV
+592 DIFNTLLQIMDYATV

-620 LVIMTSNAGSGE
+620 LLIMTSNAGSGE
-632 LNTARIGFEDKAKGA
+632 LNTARIGFEEKTKGA
-647 AHVKSALKT
+647 GHVKSALKT
-656 FFSPEFLNRLDDV
+656 FFTPEFLNRLDDV
-669 VVFDRLTD
+669 VVFDRLSD
-677 GVLDKIVD
+677 AVLDKIVD
-685 KNLAQLNQQLEEK
+685 KNLAALNLQLAEK
-698 QIIVALTQSARKHLA
+698 QITVALTAAARRHLA

-730 QDTLRDIITDA
+730 QDTLRDLVTDA
-741 IIDDRVAVG
+741 IIDEQVSG
-750 DTVTITLEGE
+750 GETVTMDFVDGRIVISDISRGQAVRKSAQTSQ
-760 KLVVQSIAAKGEKPK
+760 KKTAARTKGANSK
-775 DEGVKAQSARKP
+775 
-787 KPPAKQKAAAK
+787 KQKK
-798 KKKP
+798 S

>member
-1 MPSKRVFH
+1 M
-9 LPARQNPNKKENRL
+9 

-83 QTFDQDLDADTEI
+83 QTFDQDLDAETEI
-96 AESAALTNFR
+96 SESAALTNFR

-117 NRELSI
+117 SRELSI

-134 ESFAAYFLEK
+134 DSYAAYFLEK
-144 QGITRARVLRYI
+144 QGINRARVLRYI
-156 THGMAPT
+156 THGMT
-163 PAEPTGEM
+163 PAATDAAGET
-171 AGGEGGDE
+171 AGAEAGED
-179 GQNASA
+179 GQGAA
-185 ESPDKV
+185 ADSPDKV

-202 ARAGKYDALIGR
+202 ARAGKYDTLIGR

-252 KLVAGEVPPRLQGY
+252 KMVAGDVPPRLKGY

-287 ERMQAIIAALAAKKK
+287 ERMQAIIAALAARKK

-378 QILLGLRKLYEDYH
+378 QILLGLRRLYEDYH

-436 PKQRE
+436 PAQRE
-441 VLETDLRAIVSRLA
+441 VLESDLRAIVSRLA
-455 NVNLESYNNAEGA
+455 NVNLESYNSAEGS
-468 GLKSIAENLKAR
+468 GLKSIADNLKAR
-480 IYGQDAAVEKIA
+480 IYGQDAAVENIS

-620 LVIMTSNAGSGE
+620 LLIMTSNAGSGE
-632 LNTARIGFEDKAKGA
+632 LSTARIGFEDKAKGA

-656 FFSPEFLNRLDDV
+656 YFSPEFLNRLDDV
-669 VVFDRLTD
+669 VVFDRLSD
-677 GVLDKIVD
+677 NVLDKIVD
-685 KNLAQLNQQLEEK
+685 KNLAELNRQLEEK
-698 QIIVALTQSARKHLA
+698 QITVALTASARKHLA
-713 EKGYDPVM
+713 AKGYDPVM

-730 QDTLRDIITDA
+730 QDTLRDLITDA
-741 IIDDRVAVG
+741 IIDERVAAG
-750 DTVTITLEGE
+750 DTVSITLNGDA
-760 KLVVQSIAAKGEKPK
+760 LQIDSIGSGSKIKSSAKPK
-775 DEGVKAQSARKP
+775 SAT
-787 KPPAKQKAAAK
+787 AKRSPGGK
-798 KKKP
+798 KK

>member
-1 MPSKRVFH
+1 MASS
-9 LPARQNPNKKENRL
+9 
-23 ANVVERIHQRA
+23 VEQLHQRA

-40 FKNSIITFEHVLL
+40 YKNSIITFEHLLL
-53 AITDTD
+53 AVTED
-59 EGLEILRDLRCNV
+59 EAGQEILHDLRCNV
-72 DELRRDLTQHI
+72 DELRHDLIAHI
-83 QTFDQDLDADTEI
+83 QTYDQDLDAANEI
-96 AESAALTNFR
+96 TESAALANFR
-106 EMLLVRMILNS
+106 EMLLVRLILNN

-134 ESFAAYFLEK
+134 DSYAAYFLEK
-144 QGITRARVLRYI
+144 QGVNRARVLRYI
-156 THGMAPT
+156 AHGMTPPSANEAEDISDAASEGAPS
-163 PAEPTGEM
+163 AS
-171 AGGEGGDE
+171 GD
-179 GQNASA
+179 
-185 ESPDKV
+185 PDRI

-214 AEELS
+214 VTELN

-252 KLVAGEVPPRLQGY
+252 KLARDDVPDRLKGY
-266 EIYSIDV
+266 EVYSLDV
-273 SSLVAGTRYRGDFE
+273 SSLVAGTRFRGDFE
-287 ERMQAIIAALAAKKK
+287 ERVQSIIAALSAKKK
-302 VILYI
+302 IILYI

-328 MLKPVLTRGDMRCV
+328 MLKPVLTRGNMRCV

-364 QKVDISE
+364 QKVDIGE

-378 QILLGLRKLYEDYH
+378 AILLGLRGLYEDYH
-392 EVAYSDEIL
+392 KVSYPDEIL
-401 RKAVDLSA
+401 RRAVDLSA

-428 GASLHIHK
+428 GASLHIYK
-436 PKQRE
+436 PEQRE
-441 VLETDLRAIVSRLA
+441 VTENDLRAIVSRLA
-455 NVNLESYNNAEGA
+455 NVNLEAYSGSESAS
-468 GLKSIAENLKAR
+468 LKSIAENLKAK

-569 LTDAI
+569 LTDQI

-592 DIFSTLLQVMDYATV
+592 DVFNTLLQIMDYATV

-620 LVIMTSNAGSGE
+620 LLIMTSNAGSGE
-632 LNTARIGFEDKAKGA
+632 LNTARIGFEEKTKGA
-647 AHVKSALKT
+647 GHVKSALKG
-656 FFSPEFLNRLDDV
+656 FFTPEFLNRLDDV
-669 VVFDRLTD
+669 VVFDRLSD
-677 GVLDKIVD
+677 GVLEKIVE
-685 KNLAQLNQQLEEK
+685 KNLHELNTQLVEK
-698 QIIVALTQSARKHLA
+698 EIAIALTASARTYLA
-713 EKGYDPVM
+713 KKGYDPIM

-730 QDTLRDIITDA
+730 QDTLRDLITDA
-741 IIDDRVAVG
+741 IIDERVSAG
-750 DTVTITLEGE
+750 DTVLVTERAE
-760 KLVVQSIAAKGEKPK
+760 KLEIDNIQKTTALPQAEATVKSNTKKTKVAKEN
-775 DEGVKAQSARKP
+775 VRT
-787 KPPAKQKAAAK
+787 K
-798 KKKP
+798 KVHKSR

>member
-1 MPSKRVFH
+1 M
-9 LPARQNPNKKENRL
+9 
-23 ANVVERIHQRA
+23 ANTVEKIHQRA
-34 FDLARD
+34 HDIARD

-53 AITDTD
+53 AVTED
-59 EGLEILRDLRCNV
+59 EEGAQILRDLRVNIE
-72 DELRRDLTQHI
+72 ELRRDLTQHI
-83 QTFDQDLDADTEI
+83 ATFDQDLDAETELT
-96 AESAALTNFR
+96 ESGALTNFR
-106 EMLLVRMILNS
+106 EMLLVRMILNN

-123 ADIFDGIFRQR
+123 ADVFDGIFRQR
-134 ESFAAYFLEK
+134 DSFAVYFLEK
-144 QGITRARVLRYI
+144 QGLSRAKVLRYL
-156 THGMAPT
+156 THGIT
-163 PAEPTGEM
+163 PAPSPEEQAEM
-171 AGGEGGDE
+171 AEAGEE
-179 GQNASA
+179 SQSA
-185 ESPDKV
+185 GESPDKI

-202 ARAGKYDALIGR
+202 ARAGKYDELIGR
-214 AEELS
+214 NDELN

-252 KLVAGEVPPRLQGY
+252 RLVKGNAPARLKGY

-287 ERMQAIIAALAAKKK
+287 ERMQAIIGALSAKKK

-371 PSRDDAY
+371 PSREDAY
-378 QILLGLRKLYEDYH
+378 QILLGLKKLYEEYH
-392 EVAYSDEIL
+392 RVTYSNEIL

-428 GASLHIHK
+428 GASLHLYK
-436 PKQRE
+436 PDQRE
-441 VLETDLRAIVSRLA
+441 VTEGDLRAIVSRLA
-455 NVNLESYNNAEGA
+455 NVNLESFQGHESA
-468 GLKSIAENLKAR
+468 GLRSIAENLKAK
-480 IYGQDAAVEKIA
+480 IFGQDAAIEKIA

-545 MEKHSISR
+545 MEKHSVSR

-574 RKHPRSVLL
+574 RKHPRCVLL

-592 DIFSTLLQVMDYATV
+592 DVFNTLLQIMDYATV

-620 LVIMTSNAGSGE
+620 LLVMTSNAGSGE
-632 LNTARIGFEDKAKGA
+632 LNTARIGFEEKTKGA
-647 AHVKSALKT
+647 GHVKSALKT
-656 FFSPEFLNRLDDV
+656 FFTPEFLNRLDDV
-669 VVFDRLTD
+669 VVFDRLSD
-677 GVLDKIVD
+677 AVLDKIVD
-685 KNLAQLNQQLEEK
+685 KNLVALNAQLAEK
-698 QIIVALTQSARKHLA
+698 QITVALTPAARRYLA

-730 QDTLRDIITDA
+730 QDTLRDLVTDA
-741 IIDDRVAVG
+741 IIDEKVSG
-750 DTVTITLEGE
+750 GETVTMDFAGGQ
-760 KLVVQSIAAKGEKPK
+760 VVLSDIGRLQASKSAAETAQKKKVSRTPSAKP
-775 DEGVKAQSARKP
+775 
-787 KPPAKQKAAAK
+787 K
-798 KKKP
+798 KKKS

>member
-1 MPSKRVFH
+1 M
-9 LPARQNPNKKENRL
+9 
-23 ANVVERIHQRA
+23 ANSIEKIHQRA

-40 FKNSIITFEHVLL
+40 FKNSVITFEHVLL
-53 AITDTD
+53 AVSESD
-59 EGLEILRDLRCNV
+59 EGLQILRDLRCNIE
-72 DELRRDLTQHI
+72 ELRHDLVNHI
-83 QTFDQDLDADTEI
+83 QTFDQDLDGASEITES
-96 AESAALTNFR
+96 SALANFR

-134 ESFAAYFLEK
+134 DSHASYFLEK
-144 QGITRARVLRYI
+144 QGITRAKVLRYI
-156 THGMAPT
+156 THGMTPQGAT
-163 PAEPTGEM
+163 PA
-171 AGGEGGDE
+171 GDE
-179 GQNASA
+179 PISEHAEEGAADSKTN
-185 ESPDKV
+185 ESPERV
-191 LKAFTVNMTEE
+191 LKAFTVNMTDE

-214 AEELS
+214 GAELN

-239 GVGKTAIMRGLAQ
+239 GVGKTALMRGLAQ
-252 KLVAGEVPPRLQGY
+252 RIIDGKVPDRLKGY
-266 EIYSIDV
+266 QVYSIDV
-273 SSLVAGTRYRGDFE
+273 SSLVAGTRFRGDFE
-287 ERMQAIIAALAAKKK
+287 ERMQAIIAALSAKKK

-342 GATTY
+342 GATTF

-364 QKVDISE
+364 QKIDIPE

-378 QILLGLRKLYEDYH
+378 AILLGLRKLYEDYH
-392 EVAYSDEIL
+392 EVTYSDLIL
-401 RKAVDLSA
+401 RRAVDLSA

-428 GASLHIHK
+428 GASLHIYK
-436 PKQRE
+436 PDQRE
-441 VLETDLRAIVSRLA
+441 VTEDDLRGIVSRLA
-455 NVNLESYNNAEGA
+455 NVNLEQFSGSESA
-468 GLKSIAENLKAR
+468 GLKSIAENLKKK

-574 RKHPRSVLL
+574 RKNPRAVLL

-592 DIFSTLLQVMDYATV
+592 DVFNTLLQIMDYATV

-620 LVIMTSNAGSGE
+620 LLIMTSNAGSAE

-656 FFSPEFLNRLDDV
+656 FFTPEFLNRLDDV
-669 VVFDRLTD
+669 VVFDRLSD
-677 GVLDKIVD
+677 GVLEKIVD
-685 KNLAQLNQQLEEK
+685 KNLSELNRQLEEK
-698 QIIVALTQSARKHLA
+698 KIKVDLTPAARAYMGK
-713 EKGYDPVM
+713 KGYDPVM

-730 QDTLRDIITDA
+730 QDTLRDLITDA
-741 IIDDRVAVG
+741 IIDERVSG
-750 DTVTITLEGE
+750 GETLTITLADD
-760 KLVVQSIAAKGEKPK
+760 KLVIAEVQNAPVEKA
-775 DEGVKAQSARKP
+775 VKPETSTKKKS
-787 KPPAKQKAAAK
+787 KPPAAQGKKAPSAAGKRK
-798 KKKP
+798 KS

>member
-1 MPSKRVFH
+1 M
-9 LPARQNPNKKENRL
+9 
-23 ANVVERIHQRA
+23 ANSVEKIHQRA
-34 FDLARD
+34 FDIARD
-40 FKNSIITFEHVLL
+40 HKNSIITFEHLLL
-53 AITDTD
+53 AVTEDD
-59 EGLEILRDLRCNV
+59 AGLEILRDLRCNV
-72 DELRRDLTQHI
+72 EELRRDLVNHI
-83 QTFDQDLDADTEI
+83 QTFDQDLESASEI
-96 AESAALTNFR
+96 SESAALANFR
-106 EMLLVRMILNS
+106 EMLLVRLILNN

-134 ESFAAYFLEK
+134 DSFAVYFLEK
-144 QGITRARVLRYI
+144 QNITRARVLRYI
-156 THGMAPT
+156 THGMTPPAPNSGE
-163 PAEPTGEM
+163 AEAES
-171 AGGEGGDE
+171 AGVEADE
-179 GQNASA
+179 GQQQAPGDP
-185 ESPDKV
+185 EKI
-191 LKAFTVNMTEE
+191 LKQFTVNMTAE
-202 ARAGKYDALIGR
+202 AAAGKYDTLIGR
-214 AEELS
+214 ENEIN

-252 KLVAGEVPPRLQGY
+252 KIVDGDVPDRIKGY
-266 EIYSIDV
+266 QVYSIDV
-273 SSLVAGTRYRGDFE
+273 SSLVAGTRYHGDFE

-347 EEYRRYFEK
+347 EEFRRYFEK

-364 QKVDISE
+364 QKVDIGE

-378 QILLGLRKLYEDYH
+378 AILLGLRKLYEDYH
-392 EVAYSDEIL
+392 KVSYTDEIL
-401 RKAVDLSA
+401 RRAVDLSA

-428 GASLHIHK
+428 GASLHIYK
-436 PKQRE
+436 PEQRE
-441 VLETDLRAIVSRLA
+441 VTEDDLRGIVSRLA
-455 NVNLESYNNAEGA
+455 NVNLEQYSGSEGA
-468 GLKSIAENLKAR
+468 GLKSIAENLKKK

-525 TRAIAA
+525 TRAIAS

-545 MEKHSISR
+545 MEKHSVSR

-569 LTDAI
+569 LTDQI

-592 DIFSTLLQVMDYATV
+592 DVFNTLLQIMDYATV

-620 LVIMTSNAGSGE
+620 ILIMTSNAGSAE
-632 LNTARIGFEDKAKGA
+632 LSTARIGFEDKSKGS

-656 FFSPEFLNRLDDV
+656 FFTPEFLNRLDDV
-669 VVFDRLTD
+669 VVFDRLGD

-685 KNLAQLNQQLEEK
+685 KNLTLLNQQLEEK
-698 QIIVALTQSARKHLA
+698 EISIALDAAARGYLA
-713 EKGYDPVM
+713 KKGYDPVM

-730 QDTLRDIITDA
+730 QDTLRDLITDA
-741 IIDDRVAVG
+741 IIDERVNAG
-750 DTVTITLEGE
+750 DEVQITLKDD
-760 KLVVQSIAAKGEKPK
+760 KLEIAKIAAH
-775 DEGVKAQSARKP
+775 S
-787 KPPAKQKAAAK
+787 AAAK
-798 KKKP
+798 PAAKTKPVAKSTKKAAPKRSAKK

>member
-1 MPSKRVFH
+1 M
-9 LPARQNPNKKENRL
+9 
-23 ANVVERIHQRA
+23 ANTVEKIHQRA
-34 FDLARD
+34 HDIARD

-53 AITDTD
+53 AVTED
-59 EGLEILRDLRCNV
+59 EEGAQILRDLRVNIE
-72 DELRRDLTQHI
+72 ELRRDLTQHI
-83 QTFDQDLDADTEI
+83 ATFDQDLDAESELTE
-96 AESAALTNFR
+96 SGALTNFR
-106 EMLLVRMILNS
+106 EMLLVRMILNN

-123 ADIFDGIFRQR
+123 ADVFDGIFRQR
-134 ESFAAYFLEK
+134 DSFAVYFLEK
-144 QGITRARVLRYI
+144 QGLSRAKVLRYL
-156 THGMAPT
+156 THGIT
-163 PAEPTGEM
+163 PAPSPEEQAAMAEAGEESPS
-171 AGGEGGDE
+171 AG
-179 GQNASA
+179 
-185 ESPDKV
+185 ESPDKI

-202 ARAGKYDALIGR
+202 ARAGKYDELIGR
-214 AEELS
+214 SEELN

-252 KLVAGEVPPRLQGY
+252 RLVKGNVPARLKGY

-287 ERMQAIIAALAAKKK
+287 ERMQAIIGALSAKKK

-371 PSRDDAY
+371 PSREDAY
-378 QILLGLRKLYEDYH
+378 QILLGLKKLYEEYH
-392 EVAYSDEIL
+392 RVTYSNEIL

-428 GASLHIHK
+428 GASLHLYK
-436 PKQRE
+436 PEQRE
-441 VLETDLRAIVSRLA
+441 VTEADLRAIVSRLA
-455 NVNLESYNNAEGA
+455 NVNLESFQGHESA
-468 GLKSIAENLKAR
+468 GLKSIAENLKAK
-480 IYGQDAAVEKIA
+480 IFGQDAAIEKIA

-545 MEKHSISR
+545 MEKHSVSR

-574 RKHPRSVLL
+574 RKHPRCVLL

-592 DIFSTLLQVMDYATV
+592 DVFNTLLQIMDYATV

-620 LVIMTSNAGSGE
+620 LLVMTSNAGSGE
-632 LNTARIGFEDKAKGA
+632 LNTARIGFEEKTKGA
-647 AHVKSALKT
+647 GHVKSALKA
-656 FFSPEFLNRLDDV
+656 FFTPEFLNRLDDV
-669 VVFDRLTD
+669 VVFDRLSD
-677 GVLDKIVD
+677 AVLDKIVD
-685 KNLAQLNQQLEEK
+685 KNLAALNAQLAEK
-698 QIIVALTQSARKHLA
+698 EITVALTPAARRYLA

-730 QDTLRDIITDA
+730 QDTLRDLVTDA
-741 IIDDRVAVG
+741 IIDEKVSG
-750 DTVTITLEGE
+750 GETVTMDFTDGHMVISAIGRPPA
-760 KLVVQSIAAKGEKPK
+760 VQSATEPAQKKKIARTAP
-775 DEGVKAQSARKP
+775 ARP
-787 KPPAKQKAAAK
+787 K
-798 KKKP
+798 KKKS